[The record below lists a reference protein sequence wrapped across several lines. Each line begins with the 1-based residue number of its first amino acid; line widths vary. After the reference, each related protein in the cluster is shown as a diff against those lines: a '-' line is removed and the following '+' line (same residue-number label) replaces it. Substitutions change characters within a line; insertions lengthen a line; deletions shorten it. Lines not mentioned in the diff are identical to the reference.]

1 MSILFVVSQSNFN
14 PEFQKKKLVFQDD
27 MREMEE
33 ERARMREHV
42 MQEVD
47 MDGDGAISLEE
58 FIKYTQSQ
66 EFQKPTNEYQW
77 IDEMIAS
84 GDVYSDED
92 LRKYRLQV
100 QEHEETLKAK
110 LKTLKGEALEL
121 AKHKQDFQVAKG
133 MISLTLFCKGRVIS
147 SAK

>member
-1 MSILFVVSQSNFN
+1 
-14 PEFQKKKLVFQDD
+14 

-47 MDGDGAISLEE
+47 LDGDGAISLEE

-84 GDVYSDED
+84 GDVYSEED

-133 MISLTLFCKGRVIS
+133 KIFMSLTLCLQG
-147 SAK
+147 